1 MRKIAVCYV
10 GNNNNIR
17 QNNVDEKKID
27 DWCTNNHYDYDLFKD
42 YVSDYSDTKDRLS
55 LNRLKT
61 NIIYGDYDRIVI
73 LSLPNVSNNIFFNAE
88 FVRYVHAHHCN
99 LISLDGTNPLLLID
113 FCIDLLDEIEKFDKE
128 REENMV

>member
-1 MRKIAVCYV
+1 MRKIAVYYV

-17 QNNVDEKKID
+17 QNNIDEKKID

-55 LNRLKT
+55 LSRLKRD
-61 NIIYGDYDRIVI
+61 IAYGDYDKVVI

-88 FVRYVHAHHCN
+88 FVRYTNSKKCKI
-99 LISLDGTNPLLLID
+99 ISLDGTNPLLLVD
-113 FCIDLLDEIEKFDKE
+113 FCINLLDEIDELEKE
-128 REENMV
+128 RKINII